1 MTPHVNHRTMAR
13 LIPSAR
19 LHTVKGGGHLVLL
32 VARGVGPVLT
42 AFLRGGHERAEL
54 KAA

>member
-1 MTPHVNHRTMAR
+1 
-13 LIPSAR
+13 L
-19 LHTVKGGGHLVLL
+19 HLVLL
-32 VARGVGPVLT
+32 DSARGVGPVIT